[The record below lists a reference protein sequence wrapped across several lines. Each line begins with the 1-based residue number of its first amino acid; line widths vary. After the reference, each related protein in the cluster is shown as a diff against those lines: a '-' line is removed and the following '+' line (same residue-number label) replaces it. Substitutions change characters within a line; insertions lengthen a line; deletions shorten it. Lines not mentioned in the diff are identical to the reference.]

1 MGLAWLSE
9 EWAVLSHWVVGSK
22 VHTVCGKGDVRK
34 WERAEKWT
42 GRVEGREAG
51 QR

>member
-22 VHTVCGKGDVRK
+22 VHIVCGKGDVRK
-34 WERAEKWT
+34 WERAEN
-42 GRVEGREAG
+42 GLEGSKEG
-51 QR
+51 K